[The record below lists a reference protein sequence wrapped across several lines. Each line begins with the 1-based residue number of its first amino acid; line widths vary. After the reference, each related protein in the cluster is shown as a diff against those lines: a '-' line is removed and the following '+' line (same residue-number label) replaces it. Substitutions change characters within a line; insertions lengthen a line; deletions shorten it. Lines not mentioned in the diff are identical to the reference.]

1 MRIHLVRVVGR
12 LLPILIARAL
22 ILYPLPGVAQQGV
35 PASEGPAEL
44 IASSIGAL
52 PASKARDND
61 LANPV
66 PAASSPSDGSGV
78 PASAVSVV
86 RPVQSTVEVSATS
99 SVSTP
104 YRVTQ
109 EEILSSAGTWGDFS
123 RYLQLLPGVVWNT
136 DMSNDIMVRGGN
148 PAENL
153 FVVDGIEVPN
163 INHLAVEGTTGGFT
177 SMIDTTAIRSV
188 DLKAGVYDA
197 SYSSRLSSLVE
208 VHTRDAQAG
217 AHDSEVDFGIAGMGG
232 MLLRPMGN
240 GGDLQISVHR
250 SVLNLAT
257 DDIGINGVPI
267 YTNGM
272 AKLEWSSGA
281 KDHFRVLSINGGDS
295 IDVTPEPCDG
305 GVTLNVQTQYHGWR
319 STDGLVWQHTQ
330 SPQTLSTVTMS
341 YSTQSQ
347 QIGQQEQSTP
357 YIDDWSA
364 CKANPYQSALLY
376 SERTSDRTGVLK
388 YALATNWN
396 KWTYTTGV
404 SGQLLALDYA
414 VDQPLGQQSP
424 FNPDPGWTD
433 ADSFARNP
441 VLGQAAT
448 YIEASGQIGSSLDL
462 MVAMREEIFGL
473 TGTHAF
479 EPRASL
485 SFRFTE
491 RQSINGTYSRSS
503 QLVPSINILSYPGNE
518 HLKPIHVDQYSL
530 GADLWRSDWMSLS
543 AEAYHKRYFD
553 EPVSTEYPG
562 LMLANMVDTLGQQFV
577 WLPLK
582 TGGWG
587 RTEGVELLLRAH
599 LADRVQFL
607 GSASYSRTRYA
618 AADGVLRP
626 GNFDFP
632 LVTNGMITAR
642 LPGKFQISVRDSY
655 ATGRPYTPFNI
666 AVSEQQDRGIYDLT
680 QINALRGPA
689 YNRLDADMN
698 RDFHLFRGILNIH
711 GGLENALDR
720 ENFLGYAWESNCG
733 NWLTWDWR
741 AQCGANVNAIF
752 GVPATKVSQMPR
764 FPSAGFRYS
773 F

>member
-1 MRIHLVRVVGR
+1 MYFYFIPAVRRLFLILLVRCLLCSPLVG
-12 LLPILIARAL
+12 A
-22 ILYPLPGVAQQGV
+22 AQQEIPSAETHGGRPEDPVVASPVAGV
-35 PASEGPAEL
+35 HSNG
-44 IASSIGAL
+44 I
-52 PASKARDND
+52 
-61 LANPV
+61 ANPTSTASLPSQGSRSV
-66 PAASSPSDGSGV
+66 PVSPT
-78 PASAVSVV
+78 SAV

-281 KDHFRVLSINGGDS
+281 KDHFRALSLSGADS
-295 IDVTPEPCDG
+295 IAITPIACDS
-305 GVTLNVQTQYHGWR
+305 GVTLRVQTQYHGWR
-319 STDGLVWQHTQ
+319 STDGLVWQHTH
-330 SPQTLSTVTMS
+330 SPQTLSTATMS

-347 QIGQQEQSTP
+347 QIEQQWLPLDTS
-357 YIDDWSA
+357 DDGGCNGPS
-364 CKANPYQSALLY
+364 KPLY

-733 NWLTWDWR
+733 SHVGGS
-741 AQCGANVNAIF
+741 CGENVNALP
-752 GVPATKVSQMPR
+752 GVPETVVTQMPL
-764 FPSAGFRYS
+764 FPSAGVRYS